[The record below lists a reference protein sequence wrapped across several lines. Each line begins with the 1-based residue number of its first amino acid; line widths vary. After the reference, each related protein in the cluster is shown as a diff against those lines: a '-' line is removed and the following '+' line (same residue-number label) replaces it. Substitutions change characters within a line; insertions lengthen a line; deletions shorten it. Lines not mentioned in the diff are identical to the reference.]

1 MTPAVHRVCIVR
13 DPADDLPPAGP
24 VGWASEQLRDALHA
38 RGIGT
43 ELVEQISDTPS
54 DSLCIAITG
63 PTAPVA
69 RELLGAAGT
78 RIPDVPEALGLI
90 AGRSGGQQVVLATG
104 SDVRGRVYA
113 IMELADMVACA
124 TDPLQAL
131 RSQRTNVESPAN
143 PIRGVARLFVS
154 EIEDKSWF
162 YDRAS
167 WRSYLAMLVSHRFNR
182 VHLALGMGVNFLRDI
197 TDAYLLFPYPF
208 LVAVPGYHVRA
219 VGLADEA
226 RERNLE
232 TLRFVSDQAAACGLH
247 FQLGLWTHGYAWV
260 DSPNATYVIEG
271 LRPDN
276 HAAYCRDA
284 VRSLLEACPGI
295 AGLTFRVHGESGVPE
310 NSHAFWKE
318 VFRGA
323 VECGRPVELDVHPK
337 GVDRQMIDLALQTG
351 LRVTLSPKYT
361 AEHMGLPGHQVQI
374 RPTERAPVGGDD
386 AFMQS
391 MMRKS
396 FGALNYT
403 RYGYADFLN
412 EDRDYGVFYRI
423 WPGTQR
429 LLLWGDPAL
438 AAGFSRQGGFC
449 DSLGVEVCEPLSFKG
464 RCGSG
469 RLGGRDAYADA
480 TLRPAQDDWD
490 WEKYIYTYRLL
501 GRLLYNPSAD
511 PAAWRRYLA
520 HEFGAAA
527 GPVEAALASASRVLP
542 LFTSAHSPSADN
554 LSYWPEMY
562 TNMSI
567 VHDSLRDPYPD
578 TPTPRRFGTVSALDP
593 GLFAAVDEFADEM
606 LRGERSARYS
616 PLQVA
621 GWLDQLASAAR
632 EKLSE
637 AQRLAPDADAPVFRR
652 LAVDVAIQAQIG
664 RFFAS
669 KLRAA
674 VAYALFKRTDEASW
688 LPEALRQY
696 RAARSAWAEAAQ
708 HARVYQADIT
718 VGREPWQR
726 GHWADRLAAIDADI
740 AEMEA
745 ECDRMEASVHTA
757 AETNAT
763 PLTSPDPAP
772 PALDYAHVP
781 PAGFEP
787 GQPVVV
793 ELGLRS
799 NIDGLSLSVQLKYRH
814 VNQSEEYRVAAMNC
828 RDGTYSA
835 RIPGDYTDSAYPL
848 QYFFELRKDRGQAWL
863 YPGLSE
869 DFANQPYIV
878 VRRHAER

>member
-1 MTPAVHRVCIVR
+1 MTQAVRGLCIVR
-13 DPADDLPPAGP
+13 DPADDLAAPGP
-24 VGWASEQLRDALHA
+24 VGWASEQLRHALDA
-38 RGIGT
+38 RGIAT
-43 ELVEQISDTPS
+43 DLVEHIDDAPS
-54 DSLCIAITG
+54 ESLCIVIAG
-63 PTAPVA
+63 PTAPMA

-78 RIPDVPEALGLI
+78 ALPNVPEALGLI
-90 AGRSGGQQVVLATG
+90 AGRSDGRQVVLATG

-113 IMELADMVACA
+113 TMELADIVACEM
-124 TDPLQAL
+124 DPLQAL
-131 RSQRTNVESPAN
+131 RSQRTIVESPAN

-154 EIEDKSWF
+154 EIEDKPWF
-162 YDRAS
+162 YDREA
-167 WRSYLAMLVSHRFNR
+167 WRRYLAMLVSHRFNR

-208 LVAVPGYHVRA
+208 LVAAPGYQVR
-219 VGLADEA
+219 VRGLADEE

-247 FQLGLWTHGYAWV
+247 FQLGLWTHGYTWV
-260 DSPNATYVIEG
+260 ESPNATYVIEG
-271 LRPDN
+271 LTSDN

-310 NSHAFWKE
+310 GSYAFWKE

-323 VECGRPVELDVHPK
+323 VGCGRPVELDVHPK
-337 GVDRQMIDLALQTG
+337 GVDRQMIDVALQTG

-361 AEHMGLPGHQVQI
+361 AEHMGLPGHQLEI

-386 AFMQS
+386 AFMES

-403 RYGYADFLN
+403 RYGYADFLT
-412 EDRDYGVFYRI
+412 EGRDYGVFYRI

-438 AAGFSRQGGFC
+438 AAGFGRQGRFC
-449 DSLGVEVCEPLSFKG
+449 DSLGVEICEPLSFKG

-469 RLGGRDAYADA
+469 LPGGREAYADA
-480 TLRPAQDDWD
+480 TLRPAQGD
-490 WEKYIYTYRLL
+490 WEKYVYTYRLF
-501 GRLLYNPSAD
+501 GRLLYNPAAD

-520 HEFGAAA
+520 HEFGPAA
-527 GPVEAALASASRVLP
+527 GPVETALASASRVLP
-542 LFTSAHSPSADN
+542 LVTSAHSPSADN
-554 LSYWPEMY
+554 LSYWPEIY

-567 VHDSLRDPYPD
+567 VHDSPSDPYPD

-593 GLFAAVDEFADEM
+593 GLFASVDEFADEVV
-606 LRGERSARYS
+606 RGEEAGVRYS
-616 PLQVA
+616 PLRVA
-621 GWLDQLASAAR
+621 DWLEQLADQAR
-632 EKLSE
+632 EQLSE
-637 AQRLAPDADAPVFRR
+637 AQRLTPDADAPAFRR

-674 VAYALFKRTDEASW
+674 VAYALFKRTGEARW
-688 LPEALRQY
+688 LREAPRQY
-696 RAARSAWAEAAQ
+696 RAARSAWAEAAE

-726 GHWADRLAAIDADI
+726 GHWADRLSAIDADI

-745 ECDRMEASVHTA
+745 ECDRFEASADA
-757 AETNAT
+757 AGETDAT
-763 PLTSPDPAP
+763 PLASLDPAP

-787 GQPVVV
+787 GQPVAI
-793 ELGLRS
+793 ELGVRS
-799 NIDGLSLSVQLKYRH
+799 NTNGLSISARMHYRH
-814 VNQSEEYRVAAMNC
+814 VNQSEEYRVAAMDV

-835 RIPGDYTDSAYPL
+835 TIPGDYTDSAYPL
-848 QYFFELRKDRGQAWL
+848 QYFFELRTGRSQAWL
-863 YPGLSE
+863 DPGLSD
-869 DFANQPYIV
+869 DFANQPYMV